1 MLRVAV
7 ILTVLLLPG
16 AALAQGGATSAT
28 VVPQH
33 HDAAPPME
41 RLSRAQ
47 ARQMIAD
54 RGYFEL
60 RGLSHDKNG
69 GWRCTATGGGGKR
82 VIVTLDRN
90 GNITQSEVPETSRQ

>member
-1 MLRVAV
+1 MIRIVA
-7 ILTVLLLPG
+7 LLVLLLPG
-16 AALAQGGATSAT
+16 LALAQGAATNTA
-28 VVPQH
+28 VPSQRR
-33 HDAAPPME
+33 DAMPME

-60 RGLSHDKNG
+60 GDLTRDKDG
-69 GWRCTATGGGGKR
+69 GWHCTARAGAGRR

-90 GNITQSEVPETSRQ
+90 GNINEIEAPETSRQ

>member
-1 MLRVAV
+1 MSRIALMLA
-7 ILTVLLLPG
+7 LLLVPG
-16 AALAQGGATSAT
+16 AALAQGADTGAT

-33 HDAAPPME
+33 HDAAMPME

-60 RGLSHDKNG
+60 SGLTRNKNG
-69 GWRCTATGGGGKR
+69 GWRCTASAGAGKR
-82 VIVTLDRN
+82 VIVSLDKN
-90 GNITQSEVPETSRQ
+90 GNITEIDAPGTSRQ

>member
-1 MLRVAV
+1 MSRIALMLA
-7 ILTVLLLPG
+7 LLLVPG
-16 AALAQGGATSAT
+16 AALAQGADTGAT

-33 HDAAPPME
+33 HAAAMPME

-60 RGLSHDKNG
+60 SGLTRNKNG
-69 GWRCTATGGGGKR
+69 GWRCTASAGAGKR
-82 VIVTLDRN
+82 VIVSLDKN
-90 GNITQSEVPETSRQ
+90 GNITEIDAPGTSRQ